1 MALGA
6 SACGTDSY
14 VVSRATTVQGKHS
27 WKNCDQLKGE
37 YASHSKT
44 IDDTTKLMRKAE
56 QDAGGTIIGAAVYGP
71 TLAQAQGERRVVA
84 ETMAEKQCPQT

>member
-6 SACGTDSY
+6 AACSTDSY
-14 VVSRATTVQGKHS
+14 IASRATTVQGKHS

-37 YASHSKT
+37 HTSHTKQ
-44 IDDTTKLMRKAE
+44 IDDLTKLMRKAE
-56 QDAGGTIIGAAVYGP
+56 QDAGGTIIGSAVYGP